1 MAAYSFTCMQSLFY
15 ICPTA
20 GCQPRVQPEFKYQ
33 CCMTSNLLRSG
44 GNLTKRQVIDG
55 PVRDQNLTLMTSVIV
70 RGAYY
75 FELAT
80 IDQHTS
86 KT

>member
-1 MAAYSFTCMQSLFY
+1 
-15 ICPTA
+15 
-20 GCQPRVQPEFKYQ
+20 
-33 CCMTSNLLRSG
+33 MTSNLLKSG

-70 RGAYY
+70 RGTYY